1 MNDPLTLR
9 RTQIYLTAEEQD
21 ALAALARRSG
31 RTRSDLI
38 REAID
43 AYVHEVAGT
52 PRAEKLAAGKGL
64 WATRRDLPD
73 FAALRLEWDRSR
85 AER

>member
-1 MNDPLTLR
+1 MSDSPTLR

-21 ALAALARRSG
+21 ALGALARRSG

-43 AYVHEVAGT
+43 AYVHEAVGT
-52 PRAEKLAAGKGL
+52 SRVEKLAAGQGL
-64 WATRRDLPD
+64 WAARRDLPD